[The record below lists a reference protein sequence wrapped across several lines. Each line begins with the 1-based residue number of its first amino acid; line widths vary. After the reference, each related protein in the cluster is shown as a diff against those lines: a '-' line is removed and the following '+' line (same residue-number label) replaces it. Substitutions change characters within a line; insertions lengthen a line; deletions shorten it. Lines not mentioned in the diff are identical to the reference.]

1 MKQLNYKQYPIT
13 YGVIGACVLIY
24 IYTTI
29 NYGFQM
35 SAYEGYL
42 EGGFMPLAIYVDHEY
57 LRFITAN
64 FIHFSLGHILMNMI
78 SLHNV
83 GTFME
88 SVYGKGRYI
97 LLLIGSALGTTFFP
111 YLYYLFFTNK
121 FEGMALTVSG
131 GASGIILGLLGGLA
145 CLAWFYKGLF
155 QNAFKSI
162 LPSLILITVIS
173 LTVPTVSLSG
183 HLGGFIGGFL
193 MTLMLIKHRPF
204 YLWKFKNRQNP
215 TDRPC

>member
-1 MKQLNYKQYPIT
+1 
-13 YGVIGACVLIY
+13 
-24 IYTTI
+24 
-29 NYGFQM
+29 
-35 SAYEGYL
+35 
-42 EGGFMPLAIYVDHEY
+42 
-57 LRFITAN
+57 
-64 FIHFSLGHILMNMI
+64 
-78 SLHNV
+78 
-83 GTFME
+83 
-88 SVYGKGRYI
+88 
-97 LLLIGSALGTTFFP
+97 
-111 YLYYLFFTNK
+111 
-121 FEGMALTVSG
+121 MALTVSG